1 MSQRFW
7 TYAGV
12 VVLVSFLGC
21 GPKLRIPPKVDLT
34 RYERVGLISFC
45 CNAEG
50 NMHDYFTQRF
60 LLALRSYQK
69 EARIVELGSEEE
81 VTKSVQAEEI
91 NPEAIR
97 RIGRKYNVDVVI
109 TGNLKVIEVRPLFKL
124 QRGGARPV
132 AGKSRIQGTRASADV
147 KTQATA
153 RLWETEQGGTF
164 WRASAHGDQMVDQV
178 TVISEQKVIFDAK
191 DPYKAF
197 WDLVNPMVKNLCED
211 FKPEY
216 VPVPSDSL

>member
-7 TYAGV
+7 TCAGF
-12 VVLVSFLGC
+12 VLLVLLFGC
-21 GPKLRIPPKVDLT
+21 GPKLRIPPKVDLA

-50 NMHDYFTQRF
+50 NIHHYLTRSF
-60 LLALRSYQK
+60 LLALRSHQK
-69 EARIVELGSEEE
+69 QANIIELGDEEE
-81 VTKSVQAEEI
+81 VTQSVQAEEI

-97 RIGRKYNVDVVI
+97 KIGRKYNVDVVI
-109 TGNLKVIEVRPLFKL
+109 TGNLKIIEVRPLFKL

-132 AGKSRIQGTRASADV
+132 AGKSQIQGTRACADV
-147 KTQATA
+147 KALA
-153 RLWETEQGGTF
+153 IAMLWETEYGGTF
-164 WRASAHGDQMVDQV
+164 WRVSAHGEQMVDQV

-197 WDLVNPMVKNLCED
+197 SDLVNPMIKNLCED
-211 FKPEY
+211 FRVKY
-216 VPVPSDSL
+216 VRVQSDSL

>member
-7 TYAGV
+7 PH
-12 VVLVSFLGC
+12 VVLAALLLFLGC

-34 RYERVGLISFC
+34 RYERVGLIGFC

-50 NMHDYFTQRF
+50 NMHDYLTRRF

-69 EARIVELGSEEE
+69 EARIIELGSEEE

-132 AGKSRIQGTRASADV
+132 AGKSQIRGTRASADV
-147 KTQATA
+147 KAQATA

-164 WRASAHGDQMVDQV
+164 WMASAYGDQMVDQV
-178 TVISEQKVIFDAK
+178 TVISEQKVIFDAE
-191 DPYKAF
+191 DLYKAF
-197 WDLVNPMVKNLCED
+197 WDLVNPMVKILCED
-211 FKPEY
+211 FKAKY
-216 VPVPSDSL
+216 VRAPSDSL